1 MNKEEIEKVLNFD
14 SYYENEELDIDLLDD
29 VLLIEDELIPKDRIN
44 KLRELLTPLKV
55 EQEELVY
62 LDWFAL
68 DSAIILTSWGY
79 EEGLE
84 YLKKIIFY
92 GLKNIA
98 NYSPHRIY
106 NYDQSYEHIIG
117 AIFNYNA
124 RMSDRGHEE
133 EALQKTSSLLIML
146 IDRAKE
152 EYISL
157 LMFEYKLYDEDRY
170 LIFKIPLENTLKYL
184 KEKKEKNFLDEYN
197 IEDIEM
203 ALTRP
208 NILDTL
214 NKNNE

>member
-14 SYYENEELDIDLLDD
+14 SYYENEELDIDLFDD

-44 KLRELLTPLKV
+44 KLLELLTPLKI
-55 EQEELVY
+55 EKGELIY

-92 GLKNIA
+92 GLKNIP
-98 NYSPHRIY
+98 NYSPHRIHNY
-106 NYDQSYEHIIG
+106 NQSYEHIIN
-117 AIFNYNA
+117 ALLNYNA
-124 RMSDRGHEE
+124 RMAERGNKI
-133 EALQKTSSLLIML
+133 EALKKTSPLLIKL

-152 EYISL
+152 EDISL
-157 LMFEYKLYDEDRY
+157 SMFKYELYDEDYY
-170 LIFKIPLENTLKYL
+170 LIFKIPLENVLEYL
-184 KEKKEKNFLDEYN
+184 KNKKDKTFLDEYN
-197 IEDIEM
+197 IKDIEI

-214 NKNNE
+214 SKNNE